1 MGGEPEHMMK
11 WLLLAG
17 MLALLYV
24 VGSLIFETLRRY
36 RRLFSL
42 EHMGEV
48 ATLLGTLKQ
57 QVYADAGDGDAPS
70 ATGTT
75 SRELEIQWQREVGEA
90 YTTHRLRFRLTETHL
105 AISAGTRMAAFAIN
119 RLGVADKH
127 IAFKHDHDT
136 GSFAGFRLDST
147 AEAAFASQPVPPL
160 DDEAISALCHAID
173 PTVDRLAN

>member
-1 MGGEPEHMMK
+1 MMK

-57 QVYADAGDGDAPS
+57 QVYADGGQDDDPA

-75 SRELEIQWQREVGEA
+75 SRDLEIQWRREVGEA
-90 YTTHRLRFRLTETHL
+90 YTTHRIRFRLTETHL

-119 RLGVADKH
+119 RLGVADKD
-127 IAFKHDHDT
+127 IAFKHDHDA

-147 AEAAFASQPVPPL
+147 AEAAFGSQPVPPL

-173 PTVDRLAN
+173 PTVDRLAK